1 MSRRLVYVTNRVNNS
16 RIRKTTNDRGDE
28 VWVIPSYTTPDNCIM
43 NGGLYP
49 ADEIEKSY
57 FTLEGTPAPLSHPVD
72 AEGNYLSANSPDGV
86 IYYQCGIFNKNV
98 KRVKD
103 AKYGHRIYVE
113 KHLHVETAKQTER
126 GRRVLDAIEKNEPIH
141 TSTGVILDVI
151 EEQGKHNGKEY
162 QWRAKDMVFD
172 HDCILLD
179 EQGAATPDDGVGLFV
194 NSNLL
199 RNVNIDGRSM
209 AVNHVVANE
218 PQEEMTPSLRDQIKS
233 IFNELFINRREVGT
247 NQEKGNDMTIE
258 EIIEAALTEAEIDF
272 ADMTAEQRL
281 AAYVELQQVDADE
294 ADQEANDQPQGEQV
308 GNEALAKIVADA
320 VADAMQANQANS
332 EKAERDAL
340 AEKLKGNSSISR
352 ETQDKMQINE
362 LRELAQSLNRKP
374 AVNFAGGKPAED
386 SLLSGYDKGDL

>member
-28 VWVIPSYTTPDNCIM
+28 VWVIPSYTMPDNVVM
-43 NGGLYP
+43 NGLLYP
-49 ADEIEKSY
+49 AEEIEKSY

-113 KHLHVETAKQTER
+113 KHVHVETAKQTER
-126 GRRVLDAIEKNEPIH
+126 GRRVLQAIENQEPIH
-141 TSTGVILDVI
+141 TSTGIVLDVI
-151 EEQGKHNGKEY
+151 NDAEQPRVAN
-162 QWRAKDMVFD
+162 MLFD

-218 PQEEMTPSLRDQIKS
+218 PQEEMTPTLRDQIKS

-272 ADMTAEQRL
+272 AGMTAEQRL
-281 AAYVELQQVDADE
+281 AAYVDLQQVDADE
-294 ADQEANDQPQGEQV
+294 AGQEANDQPQGEQV
-308 GNEALAKIVADA
+308 ANEDLAKIVADA
-320 VADAMQANQANS
+320 VEEAMKANQANS
-332 EKAERDAL
+332 EKSERDSL
-340 AEKLKGNSSISR
+340 ASQLKGNSSISR
-352 ETQDKMQINE
+352 ETQDKMAINE
-362 LRELAQSLNRKP
+362 LRELAQTLNRKP
-374 AVNFAGGKPAED
+374 AVNFAGGKPADD